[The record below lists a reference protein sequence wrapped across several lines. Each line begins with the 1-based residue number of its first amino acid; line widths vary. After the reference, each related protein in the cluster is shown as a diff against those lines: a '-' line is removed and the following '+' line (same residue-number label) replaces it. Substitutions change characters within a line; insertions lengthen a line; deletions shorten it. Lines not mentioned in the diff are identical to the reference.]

1 MEEKLMA
8 EIDRVLVK
16 TAGLEP
22 GSEEYDHMIK
32 ITESLA
38 KVLHADMEACEADLN
53 GRHKREQDKQELEL
67 NRQKARDAYHQARRD
82 AWLTLGKTGLT
93 IIGIIVSILITGSL
107 EQSTILSKTALSFI
121 KWLKLG

>member
-8 EIDRVLVK
+8 EIDRLLTKV
-16 TAGLEP
+16 ADLEP
-22 GSEEYDHMIK
+22 GSEKYNHLVQI
-32 ITESLA
+32 ITSLA
-38 KVLHADMEACEADLN
+38 KVLHDDMSACEADLN
-53 GRHKREQDKQELEL
+53 GRHKREMDKKELEL
-67 NRQKARDAYHQARRD
+67 NRQKVRDAYRQARRD

>member
-8 EIDRVLVK
+8 EIDRVLTK
-16 TAGLEP
+16 TADLEP
-22 GSEEYDHMIK
+22 GTPEYDHMVQIAA
-32 ITESLA
+32 SLA
-38 KVLHADMEACEADLN
+38 KVLHDDMSACEADLN
-53 GRHKREQDKQELEL
+53 GRHKREQDKKELEL
-67 NRQKARDAYHQARRD
+67 NRQKARDAYRQARRD